1 MEKDRVFKGSECILF
16 SKEGWSYADVV
27 KKVMPR
33 KTEVDKGISMTW
45 STSNVEY
52 NLLSKSAIRVLRNF
66 SSVELVNQ
74 KLEDRGFGFSTTV
87 IGGKKKLLGRL
98 KLLVTG
104 KCKAF
109 FKNLGDLVKEMLWI
123 DEDTE
128 FHQRM
133 DVGRMLVLSLVGESL
148 SMEVVVKVGGRSF
161 PVNLVEQV
169 TLVSLGWL
177 SNHLRVKPYALNL
190 NCCFEEEDFE
200 LDCEK
205 NDELELST
213 LSSDH
218 EIGHWAYSKKF
229 RGECSKGLERWWK
242 DNGPR
247 GGPIVIG
254 SPVGSFEAL
263 GQHGYKKALVQ
274 SDASNEALKDS
285 SPISGALAGKRE
297 ERSYKEATQKSFG
310 SKEQE
315 SIQVVLETQV
325 ESDKGIELMVDLRNQ
340 GGSMEYRYSDKEKMT
355 VEELSRQGYENQNWI
370 GVLQAKNERNQS
382 GGTKSRV
389 VKNPR
394 GKNNYSSVN
403 IHPMITRGLTA
414 NSDNGFKGKTRRV
427 IWNLEE
433 EIKKVIE
440 KRATRSLYRNAIAL
454 RATIG
459 EPLDPVM
466 GIKNLVRGNS
476 WNTEEKVAKVVE
488 TGVAL
493 GFDYNGHE
501 NEIVEYLSLR
511 EREDEVRE
519 DE

>member
-1 MEKDRVFKGSECILF
+1 MEKDRIFKGSECILF

-74 KLEDRGFGFSTTV
+74 KLEDRGFGFSSTV

-148 SMEVVVKVGGRSF
+148 SMEVVVKVG
-161 PVNLVEQV
+161 
-169 TLVSLGWL
+169 
-177 SNHLRVKPYALNL
+177 
-190 NCCFEEEDFE
+190 
-200 LDCEK
+200 
-205 NDELELST
+205 ELST

-355 VEELSRQGYENQNWI
+355 VEELSRQSYENQNWI

-493 GFDYNGHE
+493 GFDYNGYE